1 MLAVPCPEA
10 PALLLQVS
18 CLLAAPLLSP
28 HHWGGCI
35 GVFSQLSILGLLIFA
50 ILISLILFLKNQ
62 RRKLFQQ
69 LYFSAKPK
77 QLSLLFE
84 YFIYSFNLTIFIPP
98 TIRFHDNSIQKTETN
113 ILTKNVVLKIEDF
126 VNPNINKR
134 LSNNLLQAYFTKTT
148 KVPNP

>member
-1 MLAVPCPEA
+1 MG
-10 PALLLQVS
+10 S
-18 CLLAAPLLSP
+18 
-28 HHWGGCI
+28 CI

-77 QLSLLFE
+77 QLSLFFQ
-84 YFIYSFNLTIFIPP
+84 YFIYSFNLTIFIPS
-98 TIRFHDNSIQKTETN
+98 TIRFCDNFIQKTVTN
-113 ILTKNVVLKIEDF
+113 ILMKNVVLKIEDF

>member
-1 MLAVPCPEA
+1 MPIATLTQMWVMIW
-10 PALLLQVS
+10 LTLFI
-18 CLLAAPLLSP
+18 
-28 HHWGGCI
+28 HTHGGWCI

-77 QLSLLFE
+77 QLSLFFQ
-84 YFIYSFNLTIFIPP
+84 YFIYSFNLTIFIPS
-98 TIRFHDNSIQKTETN
+98 TIRFCDNFIQKTVTN
-113 ILTKNVVLKIEDF
+113 ILMKNVVLKIEDF